1 MLDGQRLSARGEL
14 LNGIFSRL
22 RGLEASLLAAGLV
35 FFAFLA
41 WRFNWRE
48 AWDGVERVGWGLAIF
63 LLLEI
68 VGKALNAWGLWLLV
82 PGRKEEF
89 TRLFSVTLAA
99 DSVNYVLPTG
109 ALGGHALT
117 ARALGRTLA
126 TGESVA
132 VVTASGTLQ
141 VASQFVFAI
150 AGVAV
155 MLVMPGRSSISGWVG
170 GVMIG
175 VSLCALAL
183 SLAVLSKG
191 VYERAWKAVRRIWK
205 GAPDASRHGLGGID
219 AELRRLFHE
228 RRADAAAAFFV
239 YLAGWL
245 WGVTEVWAALTL
257 LGIPFGLGQAF
268 AVEAISVFVDG
279 VLFFMPAKAGTQE
292 GGKVLAF
299 SLVGLPAPAG
309 LAFGLLRRVR
319 EMAWAGIGYG
329 TLMAGWRG
337 VR

>member
-1 MLDGQRLSARGEL
+1 MKQDDWLP
-14 LNGIFSRL
+14 RL
-22 RGLEASLLAAGLV
+22 RALEAALLAAGLA
-35 FFAFLA
+35 FLAFLA
-41 WRFNWRE
+41 WRFDWRS
-48 AWDGVERVGWGLAIF
+48 AWGGVERVGWGLAIF

-68 VGKALNAWGLWLLV
+68 MSKALNAWGLWLLV
-82 PGRKEEF
+82 PGRKEAF
-89 TRLFSVTLAA
+89 ARLFSVILAA
-99 DSVNYVLPTG
+99 DSVNYLVPTG
-109 ALGGHALT
+109 AIGGHALA
-117 ARALGRTLA
+117 ARALGRALT
-126 TGESVA
+126 TRESVA

-141 VASQFVFAI
+141 VAAQFTFAI

-155 MLVMPGRSSISGWVG
+155 MLALPERSPVSGWVG
-170 GVMIG
+170 GGMIG
-175 VSLCALAL
+175 VSVCALAL
-183 SLAVLSKG
+183 TLGVLSKG
-191 VYERAWKAVRRIWK
+191 VYERVWGVIRRVWK
-205 GAPDASRHGLGGID
+205 GAPDASHYGLGGID
-219 AELRRLFHE
+219 VELIRLFHE

-245 WGVTEVWAALTL
+245 WGVSEVWVVLTL
-257 LGIPFGLGQAF
+257 LGIPFNLGQAF

-279 VLFFMPAKAGTQE
+279 VLFFVPAKAGTQE

-319 EMAWAGIGYG
+319 ELVWTGIGYG